1 MAKNSSVIGCLI
13 ALLGLG
19 FFLFFNTRFM
29 FFSPMFIM
37 IIIGIVMISVIASA
51 IHRKGSYEGS
61 MQISKQDRNV
71 YYQNPRKNPYIMTY
85 VQDSNPRNV
94 QKYNEDII
102 TKTENTR
109 YCQYCGVKREEGAVY
124 CHNCGTKLTL
134 D

>member
-1 MAKNSSVIGCLI
+1 MVKNNSGIGCLI

-19 FFLFFNTRFM
+19 FFLFFNSRLM

-51 IHRKGSYEGS
+51 IHRKSSYEGNI
-61 MQISKQDRNV
+61 QISTQDTNV
-71 YYQNPRKNPYIMTY
+71 SYQNPRKNPYIMTY

-109 YCQYCGVKREEGAVY
+109 YCQYCGVKREEGAIY